1 MVGFGIMDNLI
12 MIQVGEQI
20 DLTFGVSFGLQTMT
34 AAGFGQVISD
44 TAGVCSGRF
53 VEDLAQKLRI
63 GEHHLSK
70 EQKNIPWVARVRT
83 AAMVIGVATGC
94 LIGMTSLLFMDLEK
108 VERLKKI
115 EGMRSMFQTIVED
128 GHRVMEC
135 DRMTLYLVAQDEKE
149 KYLLQYGIAK
159 GGTMKKGGD
168 EMRRAFDEMAGGKDE
183 VTPADVGAF
192 FSKLGFRKEFYA
204 DLLPEKN
211 LSYQEWLS
219 YYESTFFSKGLSR
232 QPFHRGG
239 TKEWV
244 LNHGE
249 VLNIPDV
256 YSDRRFDKNRF
267 VDKYTGFRTKSLIV
281 VPVKNKETG
290 AVLGL
295 IELLNKRNKA
305 GEVAAFTE
313 SDLAALTMLGGH
325 CAAFLENCGI
335 DDVVD
340 GSSGSKSIYKA
351 LGY

>member
-1 MVGFGIMDNLI
+1 
-12 MIQVGEQI
+12 
-20 DLTFGVSFGLQTMT
+20 MT

-53 VEDLAQKLRI
+53 VEDLAKKLRI
-63 GEHHLSK
+63 GEHHLTR
-70 EQKNIPWVARVRT
+70 EQKNIPWVARIRT
-83 AAMVIGVATGC
+83 GAMVVGVATGC

-115 EGMRSMFQTIVED
+115 EGMRTMFQAIVED

-135 DRMTLYLVAQDEKE
+135 DRMTLYLIAQDEKE
-149 KYLLQYGIAK
+149 KFLLQYGIAK
-159 GGTMKKGGD
+159 GGTMKRGGE
-168 EMRRAFDEMAGGKDE
+168 EMRKAFDEMSGGKDQ
-183 VTPADVGAF
+183 VTPEDVGAF
-192 FSKLGFRKEFYA
+192 FSKLGFRKDFYA
-204 DLLPEKN
+204 DLLPTTN
-211 LSYQEWLS
+211 LSYQEWLA

-249 VLNIPDV
+249 VLNIPDI
-256 YSDRRFDKNRF
+256 YSDRRFDNNRYL
-267 VDKYTGFRTKSLIV
+267 DKYTGFRTQSLIV

-290 AVLGL
+290 AVIGL

-305 GEVAAFTE
+305 GEVAAFAE
-313 SDLAALTMLGGH
+313 SDISALIMLSGH

-335 DDVVD
+335 DDIID
-340 GSSGSKSIYKA
+340 HSSGKKIPF
-351 LGY
+351 